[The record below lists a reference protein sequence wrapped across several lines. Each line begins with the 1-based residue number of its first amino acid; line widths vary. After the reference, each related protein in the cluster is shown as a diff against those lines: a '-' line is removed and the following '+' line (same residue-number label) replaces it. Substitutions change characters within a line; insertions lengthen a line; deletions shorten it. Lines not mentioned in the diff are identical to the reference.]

1 MRNEL
6 EERPARPIM
15 RRVTAGIVLVA
26 AAALAVWLII
36 GVIKTI
42 VFFVAIVAA
51 VVAIAWAVKTL
62 VW

>member
-1 MRNEL
+1 
-6 EERPARPIM
+6 M